1 MIVRRREFFREA
13 LDESIRAAQKG
24 FISLQETFTDVNDS
38 VQDALDDTPGKGD
51 FFDSYEMSY
60 SLTLAYPREMF
71 EQMARDQDIPYEGVE
86 TIDIANELYKRG
98 VI

>member
-1 MIVRRREFFREA
+1 MKRREFFREA
-13 LDESIRAAQKG
+13 LDESLRAAQKG
-24 FISLQETFTDVNDS
+24 FLSLQETFTDVNGA

-71 EQMARDQDIPYEGVE
+71 EQMARDQGMPYEGVE
-86 TIDIANELYKRG
+86 TIELANELYKRG

>member
-1 MIVRRREFFREA
+1 MKRREFFREA
-13 LDESIRAAQKG
+13 LDESIRAAQKS
-24 FISLQETFTDVNDS
+24 FLSLQDTFTAVNES
-38 VQDALDDTPGKGD
+38 VQDALDGDTPGKGE

-71 EQMARDQDIPYEGVE
+71 EQMARDQGLPYEGVE

>member
-1 MIVRRREFFREA
+1 MRRREFFREA

-24 FISLQETFTDVNDS
+24 FLNLQETFTEVNDA
-38 VQDALDDTPGKGD
+38 VQDALDETPGHGD

-71 EQMARDQDIPYEGVE
+71 EQMARDQGMPYEGVE
-86 TIDIANELYKRG
+86 TIDLASELYKRG

>member
-1 MIVRRREFFREA
+1 MKRREFFREA
-13 LDESIRAAQKG
+13 LDESIRAAQNG
-24 FISLQETFTDVNDS
+24 FINLQETFTEVNDT
-38 VQDALDDTPGKGD
+38 VQDMLDGTPGKGD

-86 TIDIANELYKRG
+86 TIDIASELYKRG

>member
-1 MIVRRREFFREA
+1 MKRREFFREA
-13 LDESIRAAQKG
+13 LDESIRAAQKS
-24 FISLQETFTDVNDS
+24 FLSLQETFTEVNNS
-38 VQDALDDTPGKGD
+38 VSEILDDSTPGKGD

-71 EQMARDQDIPYEGVE
+71 EQMAREQGMSYENIE
-86 TIDIANELYKRG
+86 TIDLAKELHKRG

>member
-1 MIVRRREFFREA
+1 MKRREFFREV

-24 FISLQETFTDVNDS
+24 FLSLQETFTQVNDS
-38 VQDALDDTPGKGD
+38 VQDALDGPTPGKGD

-71 EQMARDQDIPYEGVE
+71 EQMARDNNLPYQGVE
-86 TIDIANELYKRG
+86 TIEIANELYKRG

>member
-1 MIVRRREFFREA
+1 MKRRDFFREA

-24 FISLQETFTDVNDS
+24 LLSLQETFTEVNDS

-71 EQMARDQDIPYEGVE
+71 EQMAREQDMPYEGVE
-86 TIDIANELYKRG
+86 TIELANELYKRG

>member
-1 MIVRRREFFREA
+1 MKRREFFREA
-13 LDESIRAAQKG
+13 LSESIRAAQKG
-24 FISLQETFTDVNDS
+24 LLSFQETFSEVNES
-38 VQDALDDTPGKGD
+38 VRDALDEVSVGKGN

-71 EQMARDQDIPYEGVE
+71 EQMAAEQGIEYEQVE
-86 TIDIANELYKRG
+86 TIDLARELHKRG

>member
-1 MIVRRREFFREA
+1 MKRREFFREA

-24 FISLQETFTDVNDS
+24 FLNLQETFTQVNDS
-38 VQDALDDTPGKGD
+38 VQDALDGPTPGKGD

-71 EQMARDQDIPYEGVE
+71 EQMARDNNLPYEGVE
-86 TIDIANELYKRG
+86 TIEIANELYKRG

>member
-24 FISLQETFTDVNDS
+24 FISLQETFTEVNDS
-38 VQDALDDTPGKGD
+38 VQDALDDTPGKGN

>member
-1 MIVRRREFFREA
+1 MNRRSFFIDAFRETLRNTIKG
-13 LDESIRAAQKG
+13 LDGVR
-24 FISLQETFTDVNDS
+24 ETFCEVGDS
-38 VQDALDDTPGKGD
+38 FQQAMDGTSMASGG

-71 EQMARDQDIPYEGVE
+71 EQMARNHGIPYEGVE
-86 TIDIANELYKRG
+86 TIEIAKELHKRG

>member
-1 MIVRRREFFREA
+1 MKRRDFFREA

-24 FISLQETFTDVNDS
+24 FLSLQETFTEVNDS
-38 VQDALDDTPGKGD
+38 VQDALDGPTPGKGD
-51 FFDSYEMSY
+51 FFDSYDMSY

-71 EQMARDQDIPYEGVE
+71 EQMARDQGMPYEDIE
-86 TIDIANELYKRG
+86 TIELARELNRRG

>member
-1 MIVRRREFFREA
+1 MKRREFFKEA

-24 FISLQETFTDVNDS
+24 FLSLQETFSEIQDTVG
-38 VQDALDDTPGKGD
+38 DALDDDTPGKGD

-71 EQMARDQDIPYEGVE
+71 EQMARDQGIPYEGVE
-86 TIDIANELYKRG
+86 TIDIARELYRRG
-98 VI
+98 AI

>member
-24 FISLQETFTDVNDS
+24 FISLQETFTEVNDS

-60 SLTLAYPREMF
+60 SLTLRR
-71 EQMARDQDIPYEGVE
+71 QQQ
-86 TIDIANELYKRG
+86 
-98 VI
+98 

>member
-1 MIVRRREFFREA
+1 MKRREFFREA

-24 FISLQETFTDVNDS
+24 FLNLQETFTQVNDS
-38 VQDALDDTPGKGD
+38 VQDALDGPTPGKGD

-71 EQMARDQDIPYEGVE
+71 EQMARDNNLLYEGVE
-86 TIDIANELYKRG
+86 TIEIANELYKRG

>member
-1 MIVRRREFFREA
+1 MKRREFFREA

-24 FISLQETFTDVNDS
+24 VLSLQETFTEVNDA
-38 VQDALDDTPGKGD
+38 VQDVMDDTPGKGD

-71 EQMARDQDIPYEGVE
+71 EQMARDQDLPYEGVE

>member
-1 MIVRRREFFREA
+1 MKRRESFREA

-24 FISLQETFTDVNDS
+24 FLSLQETFTQVNDS
-38 VQDALDDTPGKGD
+38 VQDALDGPTPGKGD

-71 EQMARDQDIPYEGVE
+71 EQMARDNNLPYEGVE
-86 TIDIANELYKRG
+86 TIEIANELYKRG

>member
-1 MIVRRREFFREA
+1 MKRREFFREA
-13 LDESIRAAQKG
+13 LAESLRTAQKG
-24 FISLQETFTDVNDS
+24 LLGFQETFSEVNAT
-38 VQDALDDTPGKGD
+38 VRDALDEVSVGKGE

-71 EQMARDQDIPYEGVE
+71 EQMAREQGIDYVGIE
-86 TIDIANELYKRG
+86 TIDLARELHKRG

>member
-1 MIVRRREFFREA
+1 MKRREFFREA
-13 LDESIRAAQKG
+13 LDESIRAAHKG
-24 FISLQETFTDVNDS
+24 FLSLQETFTEVNDS

-71 EQMARDQDIPYEGVE
+71 EQMARDQAMPYEGIE
-86 TIDIANELYKRG
+86 TIELANELYKRG

>member
-1 MIVRRREFFREA
+1 MKRREFFREA

-24 FISLQETFTDVNDS
+24 FLSLQETFTDVNDS
-38 VQDALDDTPGKGD
+38 VQNALDDTPGNGD

-71 EQMARDQDIPYEGVE
+71 EQMARDQDMLYEGVE
-86 TIDIANELYKRG
+86 TIDIVNELDKRG

>member
-1 MIVRRREFFREA
+1 M
-13 LDESIRAAQKG
+13 DESIRAAQKG
-24 FISLQETFTDVNDS
+24 FLSLHETFTEVNES
-38 VQDALDDTPGKGD
+38 VQDALDDTPGNGD

-71 EQMARDQDIPYEGVE
+71 EQMARDHGMPYEGVE
-86 TIDIANELYKRG
+86 TIDIASELYKRG